1 MAGETLV
8 AEPVLLRRLRAP
20 FAVATGFAAVATA
33 LAQLGPGGMVPV
45 ACPFLS
51 LTGLDCPLCGG
62 TRSADE
68 LLHGHLLTALSLN
81 ALTTV
86 LLLGLLSGWVAWLV
100 SRARGRTIDWVPGS
114 RVWLVLGLVV
124 VSFWVLRVLP
134 GPTSVLAA

>member
-1 MAGETLV
+1 MAGETLMRHR
-8 AEPVLLRRLRAP
+8 VLLRRLRAP
-20 FAVATGFAAVATA
+20 LAVATGCAAVATA
-33 LAQLGPGGMVPV
+33 LARLGPGGMVPV
-45 ACPFLS
+45 ACPFLA
-51 LTGLDCPLCGG
+51 LTGLNCPFCGG

-68 LLHGHLLTALSLN
+68 LMHGNLLSALSLN

-100 SRARGRTIDWVPGS
+100 ARARGRTIDWVPGS
-114 RVWLVLGLVV
+114 RVWIAFGLVV